1 MCDCNENTPSVL
13 IISSRHVLMFIIVLG
28 RLHCCRQEEGM
39 FYLLYSDVYGEAVAS
54 DKNLMGGDNCRVL

>member
-1 MCDCNENTPSVL
+1 MCDCNENTPFVL
-13 IISSRHVLMFIIVLG
+13 IISLRYVFVFIIVLG

-54 DKNLMGGDNCRVL
+54 DKKLGGGNNCRVL